1 MELNVWCCKS
11 NFVKFV
17 TTWWIPGG
25 RLESS
30 ALSEFPWRKRTASLP
45 PLRSALGSLL
55 RSSPYV
61 RADPFG
67 SEMKVT
73 GIICQVLIKSPFF
86 IQNPKNIYVSWNR
99 RRSFRS
105 LKRRLNVGKFLSL
118 LTLLCLRSK
127 ASKKF
132 SPVSPDIR
140 LPLRCSLPLTW
151 APREPSYA
159 SECRTVS
166 TPRSTKSL

>member
-1 MELNVWCCKS
+1 MNPDFCLIALKVCLVRWNWMYDVVS
-11 NFVKFV
+11 FLKFV

-73 GIICQVLIKSPFF
+73 GIICQVLVKIPFLF
-86 IQNPKNIYVSWNR
+86 KIQKIYTYVSWNS

-105 LKRRLNVGKFLSL
+105 LKRILNVRKVSESANF
-118 LTLLCLRSK
+118 TLPSVQNV
-127 ASKKF
+127 KK
-132 SPVSPDIR
+132 V
-140 LPLRCSLPLTW
+140 
-151 APREPSYA
+151 
-159 SECRTVS
+159 
-166 TPRSTKSL
+166 

>member
-1 MELNVWCCKS
+1 MNPDFCLIALKVYLVRWYWMYDVVS
-11 NFVKFV
+11 FVKFV

-30 ALSEFPWRKRTASLP
+30 AVSEFPWRKRTASLP

-73 GIICQVLIKSPFF
+73 GIICHVVVKSPFF
-86 IQNPKNIYVSWNR
+86 IQNPKNTYVSWNR

-105 LKRRLNVGKFLSL
+105 QKIRLNVWKVFESVNFALPSVQNVKKG
-118 LTLLCLRSK
+118 LTC
-127 ASKKF
+127 F
-132 SPVSPDIR
+132 SRYS
-140 LPLRCSLPLTW
+140 T
-151 APREPSYA
+151 APS
-159 SECRTVS
+159 V
-166 TPRSTKSL
+166 